1 MGPPLPL
8 VFPWLW
14 EGTGGR
20 PAGRGHVSAGHGL
33 QQWRGTLFGGW
44 RHLRSRNP
52 PSWQGRRVLHTSG
65 CASGHSHHA
74 SVNVSSSLRLHWAR
88 DARVAATDRQTPA
101 LCTTHVLY
109 SGPVAWGAAEV
120 PVLCGSHVRRGRQ
133 QTPPA
138 TWPTSCRKTSGSG
151 RSLRR
156 SRRTPCRPLPER
168 AAERARA
175 ALHSASSRAS
185 ARSHGTAR
193 VCDEPSTE
201 SGAVV

>member
-8 VFPWLW
+8 VFPWVW

-20 PAGRGHVSAGHGL
+20 PAGRGHVSAGRGI

-65 CASGHSHHA
+65 CARGHSQHA

-88 DARVAATDRQTPA
+88 DAQAAATDRQTPA

-109 SGPVAWGAAEV
+109 SGPVGAQQRFWSSGYMADFLPQDV
-120 PVLCGSHVRRGRQ
+120 RLGTQFAAVHVHALP
-133 QTPPA
+133 TPPGA
-138 TWPTSCRKTSGSG
+138 GTGAGTGS
-151 RSLRR
+151 SALRQLAGVGPQ
-156 SRRTPCRPLPER
+156 SR
-168 AAERARA
+168 
-175 ALHSASSRAS
+175 
-185 ARSHGTAR
+185 HGPR
-193 VCDEPSTE
+193 V
-201 SGAVV
+201 